1 MQTFTPGSR
10 KELLAQIE
18 QLQEGDCIQISCLAD
33 VAGKAKEMLSLLQRI
48 TDRGADFI
56 SLREG
61 IDTRGEQK
69 AGVLVLCH
77 ALASLEHMERR
88 EKQQKG
94 IDRAKEEGKYKGR
107 KPITVNDELFETV
120 VESWQNGQITAREAM
135 AQLELK
141 PNTFYRRIKAREA
154 QKKKD
159 YRKAGQGLR
168 SEEKKAAR
176 QTRHELDALKKQIR
190 AEAREMKKLTSDQ

>member
-1 MQTFTPGSR
+1 MEEEKHAKFWLLYTYKIDFWTGS
-10 KELLAQIE
+10 
-18 QLQEGDCIQISCLAD
+18 
-33 VAGKAKEMLSLLQRI
+33 
-48 TDRGADFI
+48 
-56 SLREG
+56 
-61 IDTRGEQK
+61 
-69 AGVLVLCH
+69 
-77 ALASLEHMERR
+77 
-88 EKQQKG
+88 
-94 IDRAKEEGKYKGR
+94 GR
-107 KPITVNDELFETV
+107 KTSWKTV

-159 YRKAGQGLR
+159 YRKAGQELR

-190 AEAREMKKLTSDQ
+190 AEAREMKKLTSD

>member
-1 MQTFTPGSR
+1 M
-10 KELLAQIE
+10 
-18 QLQEGDCIQISCLAD
+18 
-33 VAGKAKEMLSLLQRI
+33 AGKAKEMLSLLQRI

-69 AGVLVLCH
+69 AGFLVLCH

-159 YRKAGQGLR
+159 YRKAGQELR